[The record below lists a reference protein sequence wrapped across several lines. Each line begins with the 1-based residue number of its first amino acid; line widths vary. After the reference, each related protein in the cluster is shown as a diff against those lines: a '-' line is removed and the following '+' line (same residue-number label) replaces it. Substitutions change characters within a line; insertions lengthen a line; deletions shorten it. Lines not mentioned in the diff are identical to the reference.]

1 MPVLILYLNKIDR
14 NINLFH
20 ILIVDYQVFFFYRKK
35 SQMKY
40 DTVLEQFI
48 VKGTFQMALLKILVF
63 CITSDFKTG

>member
-20 ILIVDYQVFFFYRKK
+20 ILIVDYQVFFFYREK